1 MPMSTSQ
8 SKQIWTLIQAAGT
21 EAKISMQKKFCLNS
35 KLLHNPINWKKRD
48 ISLVGTKK
56 RM

>member
-21 EAKISMQKKFCLNS
+21 EAKISMQKSF
-35 KLLHNPINWKKRD
+35 
-48 ISLVGTKK
+48 V
-56 RM
+56 